1 MFLETLQVGPLLA
14 NCYIIGCEKTN
25 KAVCIDPGGNPEK
38 ILNVIFDKGLDL
50 THIILTHGHCDHIE
64 GSDYLR
70 ERTNALLFIHEKDKD
85 MITNPEKNLSIFL
98 GRGFGLKEADNFLRD
113 GDNILIG
120 EMRLEILHTPGHT
133 PGSISVKIEDLL
145 FTGDTLFA
153 GSIGR
158 TDFPGGSYSMLK
170 KSILEKILPL
180 GDEIKIF
187 PGHGISST
195 IGEEKMTNPF
205 LR

>member
-133 PGSISVKIEDLL
+133 PGSISVRIEDLL

>member
-70 ERTNALLFIHEKDKD
+70 ERTNALLFIHENDKD

>member
-14 NCYIIGCEKTN
+14 NCYIIGCKKTN

-38 ILNVIFDKGLDL
+38 ILNVIFEKGLDL

-120 EMRLEILHTPGHT
+120 EMRLEI
-133 PGSISVKIEDLL
+133 
-145 FTGDTLFA
+145 FA
-153 GSIGR
+153 
-158 TDFPGGSYSMLK
+158 YSGTYAGK
-170 KSILEKILPL
+170 YFHQ
-180 GDEIKIF
+180 D
-187 PGHGISST
+187 
-195 IGEEKMTNPF
+195 
-205 LR
+205 

>member
-1 MFLETLQVGPLLA
+1 M
-14 NCYIIGCEKTN
+14 
-25 KAVCIDPGGNPEK
+25 
-38 ILNVIFDKGLDL
+38 
-50 THIILTHGHCDHIE
+50 
-64 GSDYLR
+64 
-70 ERTNALLFIHEKDKD
+70 
-85 MITNPEKNLSIFL
+85 
-98 GRGFGLKEADNFLRD
+98 
-113 GDNILIG
+113 
-120 EMRLEILHTPGHT
+120 HTPGHT
-133 PGSISVKIEDLL
+133 PGSISIKIEDLL

>member
-14 NCYIIGCEKTN
+14 NCYIIGCKKTN

-38 ILNVIFDKGLDL
+38 ILNVIFEKGLDL

-98 GRGFGLKEADNFLRD
+98 GRGFGLKEADNFLKD

-133 PGSISVKIEDLL
+133 PGSISIKIEDLL